1 MFHVCARAHRAP
13 RRCLHPH
20 LCFLSLQHDSRRRAA
35 AEKMLLPYEPINVLT
50 TMLMAPLIMS
60 PAIIPALYHGT
71 KSFKEKLPKTAFFQ
85 HAVAGVVV

>member
-1 MFHVCARAHRAP
+1 MFARGAIGPLAVVCTRTSG
-13 RRCLHPH
+13 
-20 LCFLSLQHDSRRRAA
+20 FLSLQHDSIRRAA